1 MIKRFIVLCLAL
13 TLFLCPLTAQAA
25 ADWPENVSIQA
36 DGGIVIDGDTGTV
49 LYGKNMHTPYY
60 PDRKSVV

>member
-36 DGGIVIDGDTGTV
+36 D
-49 LYGKNMHTPYY
+49 
-60 PDRKSVV
+60 